1 MFRNRW
7 ATGDKYTY
15 YFNESGVAI
24 ARQWLTQDG
33 KKYYFL
39 SNSTMAKGWQK
50 IGKYY
55 YYFSKKTG
63 VMAKNTWIGKYY
75 VNSKGQRVK
84 SQILNRQILNQQ
96 LLKAA
101 ILTNTKAAL
110 LILNLN
116 ANQSM
121 EFPTG

>member
-1 MFRNRW
+1 MFRNSW

-15 YFNESGVAI
+15 YFNKSGVAI
-24 ARQWLTQDG
+24 ASQWLTQDG

-84 SQILNRQILNQQ
+84 SSDT
-96 LLKAA
+96 KP
-101 ILTNTKAAL
+101 TNTK
-110 LILNLN
+110 
-116 ANQSM
+116 
-121 EFPTG
+121 PTGTQIGNT